1 MLLGP
6 VFDRF
11 VTKTPLSVMARA
23 TLECVLCP
31 PDLDALFE
39 RCADQQYTRDLLFST
54 TVDLLSQVVCG
65 IHKTV
70 NAAYQA
76 ADDDIGVSV
85 TSVYNKLAGV
95 EPHTSAET
103 VRFCAGQLAPVIAV
117 LGPSPAWLPG
127 YRTRL
132 LDGNH
137 LAATEHRLK
146 ETRQDAAGPLPGF
159 CLVTLDAA
167 SGLADDV
174 FPCEDGHT
182 QERAL
187 LDDVL
192 QAVRARD
199 LWLGDRNFCV
209 ARFLLGIAA
218 RGGFFIIREHA
229 QVRCEAN
236 GQLRRCGRI
245 ETGRVWEQPVL
256 VTDDAGNQ
264 LAVRRVTLVL
274 DEPTR
279 DGETEIVLLS
289 NLPESAA
296 DAETV
301 ARLYHKRWT
310 IEGMFQEMATALHA
324 EIKTLCYPR
333 AALLGFCLGLVAMN
347 VFAGIRAAL
356 RAAHGQEAVEEVSGY
371 YVADELSG
379 TYRGMMI
386 AIPAEE
392 WLICREMTT
401 KELAGLL
408 RKLAAKV
415 RLEKFRR
422 HRRGAKKAPTK
433 RRYNKKKPHVSTAR
447 LLQQRKKKK
456 ITRDITP

>member
-1 MLLGP
+1 MLLRP
-6 VFDRF
+6 IFDRF
-11 VTKTPLSVMARA
+11 VAKSPISVMARA
-23 TLECVLCP
+23 TLERVLCP

-54 TVDLLSQVVCG
+54 TVDLLSQAVCG
-65 IHKTV
+65 IHNTV

-76 ADDDIGVSV
+76 AEDDVGVSI

-95 EPHTSAET
+95 ETHTSAET
-103 VRFCAGQLAPVIAV
+103 VRFCAGRLLPVITA

-127 YRTRL
+127 YRVRL

-137 LAATEHRLK
+137 LAATQHRLA
-146 ETRQDAAGPLPGF
+146 ETRADAAGPLPGF

-167 SGLADDV
+167 TGLADEV

-187 LDDVL
+187 LGDVV
-192 QAVRARD
+192 ATVRARD

-209 ARFLLGIAA
+209 VRFLLGIAA
-218 RGGFFIIREHA
+218 RAGFFLIRQHK
-229 QVRCEAN
+229 QVQCEAN
-236 GQLRRCGRI
+236 GKLRRCGRTD
-245 ETGRVWEQPVL
+245 TGQVWEQPVL

-264 LAVRRVTLVL
+264 LAVRRVTLEL

-279 DGETEIVLLS
+279 DGETEIVVLT

-296 DAETV
+296 HAEEV
-301 ARLYHKRWT
+301 VRLYRQRWT
-310 IEGMFQEMATALHA
+310 IEGMFQEMERALNA
-324 EIKTLCYPR
+324 EINTLCYPR

-347 VFAGIRAAL
+347 VLAAIRAAL
-356 RAAHGQEAVEEVSGY
+356 RAAHGAEAVAEVSGY
-371 YVADELSG
+371 YLADELAG

-392 WLICREMTT
+392 WEIFRAMTT
-401 KELAGLL
+401 QAFAGLL

-422 HRRGAKKAPTK
+422 HRRGPKKASIK
-433 RRYNKKKPHVSTAR
+433 RRYNKNKPHVSTAR
-447 LLQQRKKKK
+447 LLEQRKKNK
-456 ITRDITP
+456 ITREISP